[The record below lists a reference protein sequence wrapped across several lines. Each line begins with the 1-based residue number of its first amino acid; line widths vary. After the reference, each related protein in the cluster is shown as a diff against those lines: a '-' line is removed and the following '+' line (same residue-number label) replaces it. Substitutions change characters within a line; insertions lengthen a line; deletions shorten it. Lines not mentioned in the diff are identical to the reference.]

1 MEGDSLR
8 TIGDRLADVLYAQ
21 LQAAMP
27 RPGAN
32 HPYSG
37 GAMLYGFVQN
47 GLTLEMSQG
56 VPYSHYAM
64 GYRDDGSKRVPRG
77 KAETLNFKTIESCI
91 RSSANIIISL
101 VGGKVIYD

>member
-8 TIGDRLADVLYAQ
+8 TIGDRLASVLYMQ
-21 LQAAMP
+21 LKSAMP

-32 HPYSG
+32 HIYSR
-37 GAMLYGFVQN
+37 GAMLHGFVKN

-77 KAETLNFKTIESCI
+77 NLEALNFKTIENCI
-91 RSSANIIISL
+91 KSSVNIIVSL